1 MKWSNIVSET
11 FHILVD
17 FALICFD
24 STSTKKGKSRVPS
37 VMQAT
42 ARLDPYQTHPVCLV
56 GRGGAAV
63 QCWKEG
69 RRQTATLSSRKSGN
83 MFLLCI
89 RQKRDSP
96 HTWQLERAAS
106 DPAAIITLSP
116 ELFLLKFA
124 FVVSHFI
131 KVEHRSRPSYMGQ
144 CRKPTFQLPTE
155 ANYPTENTTLL
166 GSMCCLTT
174 HRAVCVDH
182 GCGICILEL

>member
-116 ELFLLKFA
+116 ELFFTEVRVCCFSFYK
-124 FVVSHFI
+124 
-131 KVEHRSRPSYMGQ
+131 SRTQKQTELHGAMQ
-144 CRKPTFQLPTE
+144 E
-155 ANYPTENTTLL
+155 ANISAPNRSKL
-166 GSMCCLTT
+166 S
-174 HRAVCVDH
+174 H
-182 GCGICILEL
+182 